1 VPWPDCFFRIMPL
14 TSQSGS
20 GLKCCGRV
28 IEQDSTS
35 LGGSGHAKA
44 RYRFLLL
51 YQIKNTRPVGRISA
65 MLVALFYLGWGLS
78 RLHDAIVFRTA
89 ETKAF
94 GSAEPPHWSFHCGF
108 CPALAIGAF
117 VGHVGV
123 IYYSRKLYHWAS
135 GAHRHSA

>member
-1 VPWPDCFFRIMPL
+1 LNKIQPVSAEVATQKRGIGFY
-14 TSQSGS
+14 S
-20 GLKCCGRV
+20 
-28 IEQDSTS
+28 
-35 LGGSGHAKA
+35 
-44 RYRFLLL
+44 YN
-51 YQIKNTRPVGRISA
+51 QIKNTRPVGRIGA

-123 IYYSRKLYHWAS
+123 IYYSRKLYRWAS